1 MEVRTSIAES
11 LAALSDCGMM
21 PGMGIEVTR
30 FEGWLRVELDITP
43 RRRSGPSIEH
53 RMAPK
58 DLTKAQT
65 AYVIAEALDAFPVSK
80 IEATRE
86 RLTVLVIVHNDVTLQ
101 ELDQRRSQLLER
113 VAAELWPASSEQ

>member
-21 PGMGIEVTR
+21 PGMGIEAMR
-30 FEGWLRVELDITP
+30 FNGWIRVELDITP
-43 RRRSGPSIEH
+43 RRFAQ

-113 VAAELWPASSEQ
+113 VAAELWPASSEHGTG